1 MRYTEAPAR
10 RAELLRRL
18 LAQGYVSSAQLAGE
32 LDVSEMTIRRDLRQL
47 EYEGQAR
54 RVVGG
59 ASLPD
64 WAGQGLPFEE
74 RNRADSIEKQGI
86 AAACADYLR
95 GVATLALDAGTTVA
109 PLAAMI
115 EPGTTVITHSVPIIT
130 AVTARDD
137 LNLIALGGNYQSG
150 TRSFAGPITCD
161 TLQALSADVTVLS
174 ATAVTES
181 GMLCANTLDAEI
193 KREMSGIAARTVLLV
208 DHTKFGLRAPIR
220 FGTLDL
226 VDVVF
231 TDSLAPAEHVRM
243 LRAAGVE
250 VIVVP
255 AVAAGTAS

>member
-10 RAELLRRL
+10 REELLRRL
-18 LAQGYVSSAQLAGE
+18 LAQGYVSSAQLASE

-47 EYEGQAR
+47 DLEGHAR

-64 WAGQGLPFEE
+64 WAGQGTPFEE
-74 RNRADSIEKQGI
+74 RNRVDSVAKQDI
-86 AAACADYLR
+86 AAACAAYLG

-109 PLAAMI
+109 PLAGLI

-130 AVTARDD
+130 VATARDD
-137 LNLIALGGNYQSG
+137 LNLIALGGSYQND
-150 TRSFAGPITCD
+150 TRSFAGPITCN
-161 TLQALSADVTVLS
+161 TLQALSADVAVLS
-174 ATAVTES
+174 ATGVGAS

-193 KREMSGIAARTVLLV
+193 KREMAGISARTILLV
-208 DHTKFGLRAPIR
+208 DHTKFGIRAPIR

-226 VDVVF
+226 IDVVF
-231 TDSLAPAEHVRM
+231 TDSLAPAEHIRM
-243 LRAAGVE
+243 LRLAGVE

-255 AVAAGTAS
+255 SSASLDAS